1 MKSIADVVSGAGLA
15 GYAEIALLIFFLVFV
30 AVGLRVL
37 VSAKHSFRDAALLP
51 LDDGSPASADSPPPA
66 NRADEVIHVQQ

>member
-1 MKSIADVVSGAGLA
+1 MKSISDVVSGAGLA

-37 VSAKHSFRDAALLP
+37 FSAKHSFRDAAHLP
-51 LDDGSPASADSPPPA
+51 LDDGSSPFADSQSTA
-66 NRADEVIHVQQ
+66 DADEVTHVQQ

>member
-1 MKSIADVVSGAGLA
+1 MKSLTDVVSGAGLA

-37 VSAKHSFRDAALLP
+37 FSKRSSFDAAARMP
-51 LDDGSPASADSPPPA
+51 LDYETTTPMNTIGASSPSASRGSL
-66 NRADEVIHVQQ
+66 

>member
-1 MKSIADVVSGAGLA
+1 MKSLTDVVSGAGLA

-37 VSAKHSFRDAALLP
+37 FSAKSTLEDAARMP
-51 LDDGSPASADSPPPA
+51 LDDESTTPMTTIGASSSNASRGS
-66 NRADEVIHVQQ
+66 V

>member
-1 MKSIADVVSGAGLA
+1 MKSISDVVSGAGLA

-37 VSAKHSFRDAALLP
+37 FSAKQNFRDAAHLP
-51 LDDGSPASADSPPPA
+51 LDDESPATAD
-66 NRADEVIHVQQ
+66 RADEVTHVRQ

>member
-1 MKSIADVVSGAGLA
+1 MKSLTDVVSGAGLA

-37 VSAKHSFRDAALLP
+37 FSSKTSFTDAATLP
-51 LDDGSPASADSPPPA
+51 FDDDPRVQPPPM
-66 NRADEVIHVQQ
+66 NPRAARQPGSHP